1 MLIRSPIDP
10 SLFLG
15 PSVCR
20 VVKFIPPGISQW
32 ENPVFYRV
40 FPGWEK
46 WALEVLVGKN
56 WEIAKKQVSCSY
68 FLINILFNSTGM
80 LRYYLLSN
88 EYKLNLIFKAGSSHK
103 LMELTIKWFIVNFL
117 DHKILQYRAYQVF
130 NTSVSEQSF
139 S

>member
-1 MLIRSPIDP
+1 MDIQHTTTTTDT
-10 SLFLG
+10 G
-15 PSVCR
+15 CR

-40 FPGWEK
+40 FPGKK
-46 WALEVLVGKN
+46 WALEVLVEKN

-88 EYKLNLIFKAGSSHK
+88 KYKLNLIFKAGSSHK

-117 DHKILQYRAYQVF
+117 DHKILQYWAYQVF
-130 NTSVSEQSF
+130 NTSVSEHIF